1 MNAVLKWCRQTDQK
15 LFLHLCLQHV
25 KKNIR
30 DEFAKGDSVTGHPR
44 SRNAELLPVILE
56 FVQFFATL
64 PSDLQFHTFWSSILT
79 RMASGEAAADFNEPV
94 TAAYL
99 REHIL
104 KRQRYA
110 GLRQQ
115 VFLGVSR
122 RLFCPCSP
130 FVAMQCQGHSGKPVG
145 LAVWAQ

>member
-1 MNAVLKWCRQTDQK
+1 MNMKLTDGFLDCKCVNAVLKWCRQTDQK

-25 KKNIR
+25 QKNIR
-30 DEFAKGDSVTGHPR
+30 DESAKGDSVTGHPR

-104 KRQRYA
+104 NGKGMLDCDSR
-110 GLRQQ
+110 
-115 VFLGVSR
+115 FSLGFPEGS
-122 RLFCPCSP
+122 
-130 FVAMQCQGHSGKPVG
+130 FVRVVLS
-145 LAVWAQ
+145 